1 MVSTGSITR
10 HDTRAA
16 RVASVVHDALNPVQT
31 ILFGSR
37 ARGDYRWYSDI
48 DIFVITADETEPDY
62 REYAKSVAEQAR
74 KELLPEADKT
84 DVICWTLRKFLDNR
98 CLKNNL
104 ANHVARDGLPI
115 MPPEEIGYSSD
126 HGAESIDWNNV
137 RTRVRDSKDNA
148 YAIQHT
154 VDSSLTPE
162 KVLGHIAQQALEH
175 GYKAAL
181 GANGHDYPVGWRGHD
196 LAGLIALVREKLE
209 IPAEVSVP
217 GEEYSYLTEFA
228 GSAIYADDLPPL
240 NREAIHRDIPAAVEQ
255 LMRLIAETSGYDPST
270 DPELAG

>member
-1 MVSTGSITR
+1 MVDTAPTTR
-10 HDTRAA
+10 YDSRAA
-16 RVASVVHDALNPVQT
+16 QVACAVHDSLSPVQT

-48 DIFVITADETEPDY
+48 DIFVITAGETEPDY

-84 DVICWTLRKFLDNR
+84 DVICWTLQKFLDNR

-126 HGAESIDWNNV
+126 YGAESIDWNNV
-137 RTRVRDSKDNA
+137 RTRVRDARENA
-148 YAIQHT
+148 YAIQNGID
-154 VDSSLTPE
+154 VERIGE
-162 KVLGHIAQQALEH
+162 KVFGHIAQQALEH
-175 GYKAAL
+175 GYKALL

-196 LAGLIALVREKLE
+196 LAGLIALVRERLSLGPDYP
-209 IPAEVSVP
+209 IP
-217 GEEYSYLTEFA
+217 GEEHSYLTEFA
-228 GSAIYADDLPPL
+228 GSAIYADDLP
-240 NREAIHRDIPAAVEQ
+240 RS
-255 LMRLIAETSGYDPST
+255 IAPGSTGKFPTPWTS
-270 DPELAG
+270 

>member
-1 MVSTGSITR
+1 MVEIAPIARYDS
-10 HDTRAA
+10 RAA
-16 RVASVVHDALNPVQT
+16 QVAGAVHDSLSPVQT

-84 DVICWTLRKFLDNR
+84 DVICWTLKKFLDNR

-126 HGAESIDWNNV
+126 YGAESIDWNNV
-137 RTRVRDSKDNA
+137 RTRVRDAMDNA

-154 VDSSLTPE
+154 VDASLTPG

-175 GYKAAL
+175 AYKALL
-181 GANGHDYPVGWRGHD
+181 GANGHDYPVGWQGHD
-196 LAGLIALVREKLE
+196 LAGIIALVRERLSLPPDFP
-209 IPAEVSVP
+209 IP
-217 GEEYSYLTEFA
+217 GEEHDYLTEYA

-240 NREAIHRDIPAAVEQ
+240 NRSRIHQEIPDAVEQ
-255 LMRLIAETSGYDPST
+255 LMRLMAETSGYDPST

>member
-1 MVSTGSITR
+1 MVDTAPITR
-10 HDTRAA
+10 YDSRAA
-16 RVASVVHDALNPVQT
+16 QVAGAVHDSLSPVQT

-48 DIFVITADETEPDY
+48 DIFVITAGETEPDY

-84 DVICWTLRKFLDNR
+84 DVICWTLQKFLDNR

-115 MPPEEIGYSSD
+115 MPPEDIGYSSD
-126 HGAESIDWNNV
+126 YGVESIDWNNV
-137 RTRVRDSKDNA
+137 RTRVRDARENA
-148 YAIQHT
+148 YAIQNGID
-154 VDSSLTPE
+154 VERIGE
-162 KVLGHIAQQALEH
+162 KVFGHIAQQALEH
-175 GYKAAL
+175 GYKALL

-196 LAGLIALVREKLE
+196 LAGLIALVRERLNLAPDSP
-209 IPAEVSVP
+209 IP
-217 GEEYSYLTEFA
+217 GEEHSYLTEFA

-240 NREAIHRDIPAAVEQ
+240 NRSRIHREIPDAVEQ
-255 LMRLIAETSGYDPST
+255 LIRLIAETSGYDPAT
-270 DPELAG
+270 DPDVAS

>member
-1 MVSTGSITR
+1 MVNTASITR

-126 HGAESIDWNNV
+126 HGAESVDWNNV
-137 RTRVRDSKDNA
+137 RTRVRDSMENA
-148 YAIQHT
+148 DSIQNG
-154 VDSSLTPE
+154 VDIERIGE

-181 GANGHDYPVGWRGHD
+181 SANGHDYPVGWQGHD
-196 LAGLIALVREKLE
+196 LVGLIALVREKLE
-209 IPAEVSVP
+209 IPVEVSVP

-255 LMRLIAETSGYDPST
+255 LLRIIAETSGYDPAT

>member
-1 MVSTGSITR
+1 MVDTAPMTR
-10 HDTRAA
+10 YDSRAA
-16 RVASVVHDALNPVQT
+16 QVAGAVHDSLNPVQT

-84 DVICWTLRKFLDNR
+84 DVICWTLQKFLDNR

-115 MPPEEIGYSSD
+115 MPPEDIGYSSD
-126 HGAESIDWNNV
+126 YGAESIDWNNV
-137 RTRVRDSKDNA
+137 RTRVRDAIGNA
-148 YAIQHT
+148 DTLQNALD
-154 VDSSLTPE
+154 VNRANE
-162 KVLGHIAQQALEH
+162 KAFGHIAQQALEH
-175 GYKAAL
+175 GYKALL
-181 GANGHDYPVGWRGHD
+181 GANGHDYPVSWRGHD
-196 LAGLIALVREKLE
+196 LAGLIALVRERLSLGPDFP
-209 IPAEVSVP
+209 IP
-217 GEEYSYLTEFA
+217 GEEHSYLTEFA

-240 NREAIHRDIPAAVEQ
+240 NRSRIHREIPAAVEQ
-255 LMRLIAETSGYDPST
+255 LLRLIAETSGYDAAT
-270 DPELAG
+270 DPEMAQ

>member
-1 MVSTGSITR
+1 MVNTASITR

-126 HGAESIDWNNV
+126 HGAESVDWNNV
-137 RTRVRDSKDNA
+137 RTRVRDAMDNS

-154 VDSSLTPE
+154 VDPALTPE

-181 GANGHDYPVGWRGHD
+181 GANGHDYPVGWQGHD

-209 IPAEVSVP
+209 IPGEVSVP

-255 LMRLIAETSGYDPST
+255 LMRLIAETSGYDPAT
-270 DPELAG
+270 DAKLAG

>member
-1 MVSTGSITR
+1 MVETAPITR
-10 HDTRAA
+10 YDSRAA
-16 RVASVVHDALNPVQT
+16 QVACAVHDSLSPVQT

-37 ARGDYRWYSDI
+37 ARGDHRWYSDI
-48 DIFVITADETEPDY
+48 DIFVITAGETEPDY

-84 DVICWTLRKFLDNR
+84 DVICWTLQKFLDNR

-126 HGAESIDWNNV
+126 YGAESIDWNNV
-137 RTRVRDSKDNA
+137 RTRVRDAMDNS
-148 YAIQHT
+148 YAIQQT
-154 VDSSLTPE
+154 VDPALTPP

-175 GYKAAL
+175 GYKALL
-181 GANGHDYPVGWRGHD
+181 GANGHYYPVGWRGHD
-196 LAGLIALVREKLE
+196 LAGLIALVRERLSLGTDYP
-209 IPAEVSVP
+209 IP
-217 GEEYSYLTEFA
+217 GEEHSYLTEYA

-240 NREAIHRDIPAAVEQ
+240 NRARIHREIPDAVDQ
-255 LMRLIAETSGYDPST
+255 LMRLITETSGYDPAT
-270 DPELAG
+270 DPDRAS

>member
-1 MVSTGSITR
+1 MVDTAFITR

-16 RVASVVHDALNPVQT
+16 QVAGAVHDALNPVQT

-37 ARGDYRWYSDI
+37 ARGTHRPDSDI
-48 DIFVITADETEPDY
+48 DLLILTAEETQPDY
-62 REYAKSVAEQAR
+62 REYAKGVAERAR
-74 KELLPEADKT
+74 QELLPEADKT
-84 DVICWTLRKFLDNR
+84 DVVCYTLERFLNDR
-98 CLKNNL
+98 ALINNL
-104 ANHVARDGLPI
+104 ANRVARDGVPI

-126 HGAESIDWNNV
+126 HGEESVDWNNV
-137 RTRVRDSKDNA
+137 RTRVRDAMDNS

-154 VDSSLTPE
+154 VDPALTPL

-175 GYKAAL
+175 GYKALL

-196 LAGLIALVREKLE
+196 LAGLIALVRQRLGLSEDYV
-209 IPAEVSVP
+209 IP

-240 NREAIHRDIPAAVEQ
+240 NRAAIHRDIPAAVEQ
-255 LMRLIAETSGYDPST
+255 LMGLLTQTSGYDPAA
-270 DPELAG
+270 DPDATT